1 MDNIQI
7 QNKLLLAGSS
17 LTDNKSRSRI
27 YVLDQNITLDTIRL
41 NEFVRL
47 NKVESWK
54 INKINH
60 RPAQHPKNWIEV
72 EFIVWIP

>member
-47 NKVESWK
+47 NKVES
-54 INKINH
+54 
-60 RPAQHPKNWIEV
+60 
-72 EFIVWIP
+72 